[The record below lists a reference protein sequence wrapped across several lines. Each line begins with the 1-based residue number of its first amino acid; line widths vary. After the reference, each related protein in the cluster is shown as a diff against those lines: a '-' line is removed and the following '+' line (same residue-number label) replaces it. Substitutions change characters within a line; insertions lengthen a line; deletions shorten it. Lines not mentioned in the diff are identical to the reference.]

1 MRQVRFSVPLYLTR
15 GKRKPKN
22 FWLNMNNYRNWQS
35 HLSNDLKIQFKEEIN
50 IPELDTPLV
59 ACKITFVFYYPSAA
73 RRDLDN
79 TTAVTA
85 KFTQDALVEAGVIK
99 DDDYTIVRSIT
110 GKYGGMDKQNP
121 RCEVIVEEIK

>member
-1 MRQVRFSVPLYLTR
+1 
-15 GKRKPKN
+15 
-22 FWLNMNNYRNWQS
+22 MNNYRNWQS

-59 ACKITFVFYYPSAA
+59 ACKITFVFYYPSAV

-79 TTAVTA
+79 SLGVIS